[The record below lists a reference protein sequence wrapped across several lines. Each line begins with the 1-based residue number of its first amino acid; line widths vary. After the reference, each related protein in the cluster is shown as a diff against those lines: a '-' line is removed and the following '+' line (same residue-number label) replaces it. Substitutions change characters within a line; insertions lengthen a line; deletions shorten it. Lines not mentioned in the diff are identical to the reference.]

1 MGRLDFIVDA
11 YNPVEATIHMARYMN
26 ARPYVKGKR
35 VLDVACGEGYGSALM
50 KRWGATSVVG
60 VDISGEAVDIANS
73 AFATEGLEYIQHDAE
88 QLPFDDV
95 SFDMAVSLETIE
107 HLDHPEKFL
116 RELRRVVRAGGTIVV
131 SCPNDQYYADN
142 VENFSNPYHKRRY
155 TFYDFREMAE
165 KAFGETGAWYMGS
178 ALAGFVNMPLSN
190 CHYPE
195 KGDPEAPENMLAMLE
210 AKKIPEALEVPA
222 SKYIN
227 SWNCVYYVG
236 VWGDTRT
243 WENLSNACLY
253 PVPHFFLYQNREV
266 PDSAKYAKEL
276 LKAYEALEKKS
287 REEHQ
292 ALTEAQEQLQDKFD
306 TLKEEHRVLTNERD
320 RLYLLNDMQK
330 KVEQLHWNQLYD
342 LRTRNEQLYQEHLE
356 YFGLKEAYAKQ
367 QQEASELRAQN
378 KQLFQEH
385 LEYFGLKEAYTK
397 QQQQLAETEALYQ
410 TQVNNLT
417 DQSRSQA
424 SELREVNETLCQQQ
438 NYIADLKGLITAQEE
453 AYAKQQQQLA
463 EETKD
468 HARKLAETEAL
479 YQTQVNNLTNLNQ
492 GQASELREVK
502 EALRQQQNYIA
513 DLKGFIAAQEEAK
526 HQLEEMIQKMQNTK
540 GWRALEKVRRFV
552 RGIH

>member
-1 MGRLDFIVDA
+1 MERLDFKVDA

-142 VENFSNPYHKRRY
+142 ITDYDNPFHKRRY
-155 TFYDFREMAE
+155 SFFDFRTMVE
-165 KAFGETGAWYMGS
+165 KVFGKTDLWYMGS
-178 ALAGFVNMPLSN
+178 ALNGFVNVPLDE
-190 CHYPE
+190 CQYPE
-195 KGDPEAPENMLAMLE
+195 KNDKCPENMMDMMNGTMLPDIE
-210 AKKIPEALEVPA
+210 RLPSSTYVNHWD
-222 SKYIN
+222 S
-227 SWNCVYYVG
+227 VYYVG
-236 VWGDTRT
+236 IWGDAIQ
-243 WENLSNACLY
+243 ENNVFSGAAY
-253 PVPHFFLYQNREV
+253 PIPFFYSGEHTAV

-287 REEHQ
+287 QDEYNALKESSQAEYHALEEKSREEYQ

-367 QQEASELRAQN
+367 QQETSELRAQN

-397 QQQQLAETEALYQ
+397 QQQQLAEETE
-410 TQVNNLT
+410 
-417 DQSRSQA
+417 
-424 SELREVNETLCQQQ
+424 
-438 NYIADLKGLITAQEE
+438 G
-453 AYAKQQQQLA
+453 
-463 EETKD
+463 
-468 HARKLAETEAL
+468 HARQLAETEAL
-479 YQTQVNNLTNLNQ
+479 YQTQVNNLANLNH